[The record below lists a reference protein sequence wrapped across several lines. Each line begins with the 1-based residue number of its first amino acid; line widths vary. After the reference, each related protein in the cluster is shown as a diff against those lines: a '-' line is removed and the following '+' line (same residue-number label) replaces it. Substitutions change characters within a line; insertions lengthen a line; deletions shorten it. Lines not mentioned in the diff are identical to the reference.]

1 MALEVQGS
9 PGSQRRSEAAV
20 PGRVS
25 HGSGDLSISETSWAE
40 SCLTFDERNYG
51 QLCQARV
58 TPCLCQYKY
67 TTSKQPRYCAMS
79 NRALAAELTVDFC
92 SQGASASFGCGLG
105 YMQAAGNQVLVPWT
119 TCTDSPLLLLG
130 LLIFRG
136 AMDYIMGQPGR
147 DG

>member
-1 MALEVQGS
+1 M
-9 PGSQRRSEAAV
+9 

-92 SQGASASFGCGLG
+92 SQGASASFGGGLG

-119 TCTDSPLLLLG
+119 TYTDSPLLLLG